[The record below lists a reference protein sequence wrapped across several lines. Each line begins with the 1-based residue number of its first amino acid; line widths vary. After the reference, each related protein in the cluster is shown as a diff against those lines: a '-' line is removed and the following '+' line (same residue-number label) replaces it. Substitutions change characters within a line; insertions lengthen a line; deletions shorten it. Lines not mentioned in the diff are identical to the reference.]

1 MFLNSSEA
9 SIEFMTPVDLNITP
23 SEGTHNLFNCF
34 IASVP
39 KHEILKHCIDYIVH
53 NVENNIIPSSILDFS
68 GPGCLGKATNKYLNV
83 DELTSFVGKEGIH
96 NNFHFLKFE
105 YGTEYVKDTNN
116 NILFLSDIHLPY
128 HDINALTLALDY
140 GKSKEVN
147 TIYLNGDIM
156 DFYQVSFHEKDPS
169 QRNIEYEF
177 DTMRSFLDLLKKN
190 LPQCKIFYKEGNHE
204 SRWERYLRQNAAAV
218 STMKE
223 FRLDVLLNL
232 RERGVE
238 FIRNKQL
245 VQAGKLN
252 MIHGNEYK
260 GGGGINVARTLWLR
274 AGDNVIAGDKH
285 KTQSGLK
292 TNIDKSIVGT
302 WSVGCLCDTNM
313 DYLPFNEHNLGFAH
327 IIVEPNGMF
336 QVKNYSIINGKIV

>member
-1 MFLNSSEA
+1 MKEKITKVGLAREYRKKHGMEMPTRQLAKIMYSE
-9 SIEFMTPVDLNITP
+9 NQK
-23 SEGTHNLFNCF
+23 LF
-34 IASVP
+34 S
-39 KHEILKHCIDYIVH
+39 
-53 NVENNIIPSSILDFS
+53 NVEEARSHIGRAEGKRATGKTKESVIQTAKK
-68 GPGCLGKATNKYLNV
+68 LGLYMEESRPLNPYKLPESDANVFKPYKLPKA
-83 DELTSFVGKEGIH
+83 
-96 NNFHFLKFE
+96 
-105 YGTEYVKDTNN
+105 NN